1 MNALFGRS
9 ESLMTQTA
17 ESIFDEG
24 LRRYQEGESAATLI
38 PVFKDVCDRAPKS
51 SPAWTCLAWLYLL
64 EDKPKSAYK
73 AAQKAVKLNPEDP
86 QARINLAIAM
96 LEIGQKGVRQ
106 HIDIVQSI
114 VTAVS
119 ELRQEVQENIE
130 DGLQRKPD
138 WDSLKRIQ
146 NWLFES

>member
-1 MNALFGRS
+1 
-9 ESLMTQTA
+9 MTQTA

-24 LRRYQEGESAATLI
+24 LKRYQEGESPETLI
-38 PVFKDVCDRAPKS
+38 PVFKDVCDRSPKS
-51 SPAWTCLAWLYLL
+51 SSAWTCLAWLYLL

-73 AAQKAVKLNPEDP
+73 AAQKALKLNPEDP

-96 LEIGQKGVRQ
+96 LETGQKGVRQ

-114 VTAVS
+114 VSAVS
-119 ELRQEVQENIE
+119 ELRQEVQENFE

-138 WDSLKRIQ
+138 WDSLKRVKSWI
-146 NWLFES
+146 FES